1 MRRMKPPVHDDL
13 RSRSYPVNEDMA
25 LQRKVWRFERLGW
38 YAMVMLIGLSLA
50 GLFSKGPLSTTQ
62 TRSADGQ
69 LRVEH
74 QRFLRNGASDVLV
87 IHLRGKAREPLEVA
101 ISGELLQGFNIEMLQ
116 PQPLKASTAGEGVR
130 LWVLSDNDGQAVLYL
145 TLRSD
150 GVGSFDTQVTLATGA
165 SVRFS
170 QFIYP

>member
-1 MRRMKPPVHDDL
+1 MKLPAHNDLHSRR
-13 RSRSYPVNEDMA
+13 YPVNEDMA
-25 LQRKVWRFERLGW
+25 LQRKVWRFERWGW
-38 YAMVMLIGLSLA
+38 YGLIVLIALTLA
-50 GLFSKGPLSTTQ
+50 GLFSKGPLSTADV
-62 TRSADGQ
+62 RSADGQ

-87 IHLRGKAREPLEVA
+87 IHLQGKAREPLEVA
-101 ISGELLQGFNIEMLQ
+101 IRGELLRGFNVEMLQ
-116 PQPLKASTAGEGVR
+116 PQPLKASTAGEGVK
-130 LWVLSDNDGQAVLYL
+130 LWLLSDNDGKAVLYL

-150 GVGSFDTQVTLATGA
+150 GVGSFVTQVALATGA

>member
-1 MRRMKPPVHDDL
+1 MKPPAHNDL
-13 RSRSYPVNEDMA
+13 HSRSYPVNEDMT
-25 LQRKVWRFERLGW
+25 LQRKVWRFERWGW
-38 YAMVMLIGLSLA
+38 YGLVVLMALTLA
-50 GLFSKGPLSTTQ
+50 GLFSKGPLSTADV
-62 TRSADGQ
+62 RSADGQ

-74 QRFLRNGASDVLV
+74 QRFLRNGSSDVLV

-101 ISGELLQGFNIEMLQ
+101 LSGELLRGFNVEMLQ
-116 PQPLKASTAGEGVR
+116 PQPLKASTAGEGVK
-130 LWVLSDNDGQAVLYL
+130 LWLLTDDDGHAVLYL

-150 GVGSFDTQVTLATGA
+150 GVGSFDTQVALSNGA